1 VTQPRAVVTDIE
13 GTTTPISFVRDTLFP
28 FARDRL
34 GRFVAARQDDAPV
47 AAALE
52 DARAEMGAPDAET
65 EAVVAAL
72 AGWID
77 ADRKVPALKTLQ
89 GLIWRDG
96 YETGAL
102 VAPVYD
108 DVPVALRRWQAA
120 GITLAVYSSG
130 SVAAQKLLFG
140 HTDHGDLTGLFAHW
154 FDLATGSKLE
164 AGSYRRIAAEI
175 GCAPGDIL
183 FLSDH
188 PGELDAA
195 RDAGLRTLRADR
207 GDPPPGPGGDH
218 PAIRSFTEIVFDS

>member
-1 VTQPRAVVTDIE
+1 VSRPRAVVTDIE

-34 GRFVAARQDDAPV
+34 AAFLAAHGGQPDV
-47 AAALE
+47 AAALD
-52 DARAEMGAPDAET
+52 DARAEMAAPDAPLD
-65 EAVVAAL
+65 AVVAAL

-77 ADRKVPALKTLQ
+77 ADRKVAALKTLQ

-102 VAPVYD
+102 TAPVYD
-108 DVPVALRRWQAA
+108 DVPGALERWRAA

-130 SVAAQKLLFG
+130 SVAAQKLLFA
-140 HTDHGDLTGLFAHW
+140 HTDHGDLTGLFSHW

-164 AGSYRRIAAEI
+164 AESYRRIAGAI
-175 GCAPGDIL
+175 GCGASEIL

-195 RDAGLRTLRADR
+195 REAGCDTRRADR

-218 PAIRSFTEIVFDS
+218 AAIRSFAELAFD